1 MHSLNRYD
9 SFKVFIWSG
18 IERFSV
24 QGLQLILTIILARL
38 LSPSDY
44 GIIAMLSIF
53 IALSNAIIDSGF
65 SNALIQKKDVS
76 ESDYSTVFFIN
87 IILGILVSACL
98 FLCAPYIADFYNSPI
113 LNEVTRWTSLNLIIT
128 SFCLVQRTKMT
139 KELNFKSQAKISLV
153 STLISGS
160 LGVFC
165 AYIGMGV
172 WSLVIQTLVSNFIL
186 TALFWILSNWKPR
199 LEFSFKSFRELF
211 SFGSKLMLTGL
222 YGPFFENMYSIFLGK
237 FYKSSILGYYNRAY
251 TIVQFPSSNLTGIL
265 NRVSFPMLS
274 SIQDKSDELSKKYR
288 IMIRL
293 TVFFVFPM
301 ISLLFVTAEPFVM
314 KVLGPQWEQSIV
326 IIKLLCLSSLLYPV
340 IAYNIN
346 ILLVKGKSSLHLKLD
361 LIKKI
366 FCLLV
371 LLATIKLGLTIIC
384 LGMIVSS
391 LFSYILT
398 AYFSGKLINYSLL
411 TQLRDM
417 FPSFICSVLITIC
430 GEILNIL
437 IPNYWFA
444 LFINIFILSVLYFTL
459 SILFNKN
466 DASYIITLFKKSS
479 K

>member
-1 MHSLNRYD
+1 
-9 SFKVFIWSG
+9 
-18 IERFSV
+18 
-24 QGLQLILTIILARL
+24 
-38 LSPSDY
+38 
-44 GIIAMLSIF
+44 MLSIF

-87 IILGILVSACL
+87 IILGILVSVCL
-98 FLCAPYIADFYNSPI
+98 YLCAPYIADFYNSPI

-153 STLISGS
+153 STLISGC
-160 LGVFC
+160 LGVYC

-186 TALFWILSNWKPR
+186 TALFWILSSWKPR
-199 LEFSFKSFRELF
+199 LEFSFKSFKELF
-211 SFGSKLMLTGL
+211 SFGSKLMFTGL

-265 NRVSFPMLS
+265 NRVSFPLLS
-274 SIQDKSDELSKKYR
+274 SIQEKSDELSKKYR
-288 IMIRL
+288 RMIRL

-314 KVLGPQWEQSIV
+314 KVLGSQWEQSIS
-326 IIKLLCLSSLLYPV
+326 IIKLLCLSSLLYP
-340 IAYNIN
+340 IISYNIN
-346 ILLVKGKSSLHLKLD
+346 ILLVKGKSGMHLKLD

-366 FCLLV
+366 FSLMVLLV
-371 LLATIKLGLTIIC
+371 TIKFGLTVIC

-411 TQLRDM
+411 KQLQDM

-437 IPNYWFA
+437 IPNYWLA
-444 LFINIFILSVLYFTL
+444 LFIDTIFLSGLYFTL
-459 SILFNKN
+459 SILVNKN
-466 DASYIITLFKKSS
+466 DTSYIITLFKKRQNENS
-479 K
+479 

>member
-1 MHSLNRYD
+1 M
-9 SFKVFIWSG
+9 
-18 IERFSV
+18 
-24 QGLQLILTIILARL
+24 ILTIILARL

-98 FLCAPYIADFYNSPI
+98 FFCAPYIADFYNSPI

-153 STLISGS
+153 STLMSGS
-160 LGVFC
+160 LGVYC

-186 TALFWILSNWKPR
+186 TALFWILSSWKPR
-199 LEFSFKSFRELF
+199 LEFSFKSFKELF

-265 NRVSFPMLS
+265 NRVSFPLLS
-274 SIQDKSDELSKKYR
+274 SIQEKSDELSKKYR
-288 IMIRL
+288 RMIRL

-326 IIKLLCLSSLLYPV
+326 IVKLLCLSSLLYP
-340 IAYNIN
+340 IISYNIN
-346 ILLVKGKSSLHLKLD
+346 ILLVKGKSGLHLKLD

-366 FCLLV
+366 FSLMVLLV
-371 LLATIKLGLTIIC
+371 TIRFGLTIIC

-437 IPNYWFA
+437 IPNYWVA
-444 LFINIFILSVLYFTL
+444 LFINVFILSVLYFTL

>member
-1 MHSLNRYD
+1 M
-9 SFKVFIWSG
+9 
-18 IERFSV
+18 
-24 QGLQLILTIILARL
+24 
-38 LSPSDY
+38 
-44 GIIAMLSIF
+44 
-53 IALSNAIIDSGF
+53 
-65 SNALIQKKDVS
+65 
-76 ESDYSTVFFIN
+76 
-87 IILGILVSACL
+87 GILVSVCL
-98 FLCAPYIADFYNSPI
+98 YLCAPYIADFYNSPI

-153 STLISGS
+153 STLISGC
-160 LGVFC
+160 LGVYC

-186 TALFWILSNWKPR
+186 TALFWILSSWKPR
-199 LEFSFKSFRELF
+199 LEFSFKSFKELF

-222 YGPFFENMYSIFLGK
+222 YCTFFENMYSIFLGK

-265 NRVSFPMLS
+265 NRVSFPLLS
-274 SIQDKSDELSKKYR
+274 SIQEKSDELSNKYR
-288 IMIRL
+288 RMIRL

-301 ISLLFVTAEPFVM
+301 ISLLFVTAKPFVM
-314 KVLGPQWEQSIV
+314 KVLGSQWEQSIA
-326 IIKLLCLSSLLYPV
+326 IIKLLCLSSLLYP
-340 IAYNIN
+340 IISYNIN
-346 ILLVKGKSSLHLKLD
+346 ILLVKGKSGMHLKLD

-366 FCLLV
+366 FSLMVLLV
-371 LLATIKLGLTIIC
+371 TIKFGLTVIC

-411 TQLRDM
+411 KQLQDM

-437 IPNYWFA
+437 IPNYWLA
-444 LFINIFILSVLYFTL
+444 LFIDTIFLSGLYFML
-459 SILFNKN
+459 SILVNKN
-466 DASYIITLFKKSS
+466 DTSYIITLFKKRQNENS
-479 K
+479 

>member
-1 MHSLNRYD
+1 MY
-9 SFKVFIWSG
+9 
-18 IERFSV
+18 
-24 QGLQLILTIILARL
+24 
-38 LSPSDY
+38 
-44 GIIAMLSIF
+44 
-53 IALSNAIIDSGF
+53 
-65 SNALIQKKDVS
+65 
-76 ESDYSTVFFIN
+76 
-87 IILGILVSACL
+87 
-98 FLCAPYIADFYNSPI
+98 LCAPYIAVFYNSPI

-153 STLISGS
+153 STLISGC
-160 LGVFC
+160 LGVYC

-186 TALFWILSNWKPR
+186 TALFWIFSSWKPR
-199 LEFSFKSFRELF
+199 LEFSFKSFKELF

-265 NRVSFPMLS
+265 NRVSFPLLS
-274 SIQDKSDELSKKYR
+274 SIQEKSDELSKKYR
-288 IMIRL
+288 RMIRL

-314 KVLGPQWEQSIV
+314 KVLGSQWEQSIA
-326 IIKLLCLSSLLYPV
+326 IIKLLCLSSLLYP
-340 IAYNIN
+340 IISYNIN
-346 ILLVKGKSSLHLKLD
+346 ILLVKGKSGMHLKLD

-366 FCLLV
+366 FSLMVLLV
-371 LLATIKLGLTIIC
+371 TIKFGLTVIC

-411 TQLRDM
+411 KQLQDM

-437 IPNYWFA
+437 IPNYWLA
-444 LFINIFILSVLYFTL
+444 LFIDTIFLSGLYFTL
-459 SILFNKN
+459 SILVNKN
-466 DASYIITLFKKSS
+466 DTSYIITLFKKTS

>member
-1 MHSLNRYD
+1 M
-9 SFKVFIWSG
+9 
-18 IERFSV
+18 
-24 QGLQLILTIILARL
+24 
-38 LSPSDY
+38 
-44 GIIAMLSIF
+44 
-53 IALSNAIIDSGF
+53 
-65 SNALIQKKDVS
+65 
-76 ESDYSTVFFIN
+76 
-87 IILGILVSACL
+87 GILVSVCL
-98 FLCAPYIADFYNSPI
+98 YLCAPYIADFYNSPI

-153 STLISGS
+153 STLISGC
-160 LGVFC
+160 LGVYC

-186 TALFWILSNWKPR
+186 TALFWILSSWKPR
-199 LEFSFKSFRELF
+199 LEFSFKSFKELF

-222 YGPFFENMYSIFLGK
+222 YGTFFENMYSIFLGK

-265 NRVSFPMLS
+265 NRVSFPLLS
-274 SIQDKSDELSKKYR
+274 SIQEKSDELSKKYR
-288 IMIRL
+288 RMIRL

-301 ISLLFVTAEPFVM
+301 ISLLFVTAKPFVM
-314 KVLGPQWEQSIV
+314 KVLGSQWEQSIA
-326 IIKLLCLSSLLYPV
+326 IIKLLCLSSLLYP
-340 IAYNIN
+340 IISYNIN
-346 ILLVKGKSSLHLKLD
+346 ILLVKGKSGMHLKLD

-366 FCLLV
+366 FSLMVLLV
-371 LLATIKLGLTIIC
+371 TIKFGLTVIC

-411 TQLRDM
+411 KQLQDM

-437 IPNYWFA
+437 IPNYWLA
-444 LFINIFILSVLYFTL
+444 LFIDTIFLSGLYFML
-459 SILFNKN
+459 SILVNKN
-466 DASYIITLFKKSS
+466 DTSYIITLFKKRQNENS
-479 K
+479 

>member
-1 MHSLNRYD
+1 M
-9 SFKVFIWSG
+9 
-18 IERFSV
+18 
-24 QGLQLILTIILARL
+24 
-38 LSPSDY
+38 
-44 GIIAMLSIF
+44 
-53 IALSNAIIDSGF
+53 
-65 SNALIQKKDVS
+65 
-76 ESDYSTVFFIN
+76 
-87 IILGILVSACL
+87 

-326 IIKLLCLSSLLYPV
+326 IIKLLCLSSLLYP
-340 IAYNIN
+340 IISYNIN
-346 ILLVKGKSSLHLKLD
+346 ILLVKGKSGMHLKLD

-366 FCLLV
+366 FSLMVLLV
-371 LLATIKLGLTIIC
+371 TIKFGLT
-384 LGMIVSS
+384 VSVQKR
-391 LFSYILT
+391 I
-398 AYFSGKLINYSLL
+398 
-411 TQLRDM
+411 
-417 FPSFICSVLITIC
+417 
-430 GEILNIL
+430 
-437 IPNYWFA
+437 W
-444 LFINIFILSVLYFTL
+444 
-459 SILFNKN
+459 
-466 DASYIITLFKKSS
+466 
-479 K
+479 